1 MKDSHDKRRE
11 ADEHEAKKHLAEM
24 AWVAL
29 LMAPRHVTDGF
40 RNIAVQAW
48 QAAEIM
54 HDESEHRRPQ
64 E

>member
-11 ADEHEAKKHLAEM
+11 AEVYEAKKHLAEM
-24 AWVAL
+24 AWVGL
-29 LMAPRHVTDGF
+29 LTAPRHVTAGF

-54 HDESEHRRPQ
+54 HDESENRRPV

>member
-11 ADEHEAKKHLAEM
+11 AEVYESKKHLAEM

-29 LMAPRHVTDGF
+29 LMAPRRTTDGF
-40 RNIAVQAW
+40 YEIAKSAW
-48 QAAEIM
+48 AAAELM

>member
-1 MKDSHDKRRE
+1 MKDSQGKRRE
-11 ADEHEAKKHLAEM
+11 ADEYYTKKHLAEK
-24 AWVAL
+24 AWLAL

-54 HDESEHRRPQ
+54 HDESEHRRPH